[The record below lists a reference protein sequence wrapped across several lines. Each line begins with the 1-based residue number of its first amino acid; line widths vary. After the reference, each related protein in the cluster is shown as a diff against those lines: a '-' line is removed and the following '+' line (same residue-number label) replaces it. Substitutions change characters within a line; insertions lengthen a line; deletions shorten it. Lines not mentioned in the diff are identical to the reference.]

1 MLRFY
6 NSLSKKLEYFRPK
19 EKKVM
24 LYTCGPTV
32 YSRPHIGNYRT
43 YVWEDAIK
51 RYLLFKGFKV
61 LHVMNIT
68 DYDDTILKEIKRK
81 RVAWKSFVSKYTR
94 LFFKDKQKLNILP
107 ADFYPK
113 VSEYV
118 NDMGKIAFLLCK
130 KGFAYQEKDG
140 KIFFDISKIKDYGKL
155 IGKSPSKKMLN
166 RKVLKEEYKFY
177 EAGDFLIW
185 QPCKKDSKYGLNSK
199 FGKIFPPWNI
209 QCAAMSL
216 AVFGKSPDITI
227 GGIDNIFSHH
237 ENTRVILNA
246 YGPKS
251 KENSWIHIRH
261 LTYKGKKMSKSK
273 RNVILLPTLY
283 KKGFSPNVIRFMFL
297 SVHYRQKLNFKFSYL
312 SKIKERFQIM
322 QKIIDK
328 ILKKAKEE
336 KKENGNFQDVI
347 EKVEKELISVLD
359 DDFNFPLAI
368 QCVENF
374 LFSLDLEKLSSLE
387 AKKIFEFLKRIN
399 AVFGFLQ
406 L

>member
-1 MLRFY
+1 
-6 NSLSKKLEYFRPK
+6 
-19 EKKVM
+19 
-24 LYTCGPTV
+24 
-32 YSRPHIGNYRT
+32 
-43 YVWEDAIK
+43 
-51 RYLLFKGFKV
+51 
-61 LHVMNIT
+61 
-68 DYDDTILKEIKRK
+68 
-81 RVAWKSFVSKYTR
+81 
-94 LFFKDKQKLNILP
+94 
-107 ADFYPK
+107 
-113 VSEYV
+113 
-118 NDMGKIAFLLCK
+118 
-130 KGFAYQEKDG
+130 
-140 KIFFDISKIKDYGKL
+140 
-155 IGKSPSKKMLN
+155 
-166 RKVLKEEYKFY
+166 
-177 EAGDFLIW
+177 
-185 QPCKKDSKYGLNSK
+185 
-199 FGKIFPPWNI
+199 
-209 QCAAMSL
+209 
-216 AVFGKSPDITI
+216 VFGKSPDITI

-246 YGPKS
+246 YRPKS

-261 LTYKGKKMSKSK
+261 LMYKVKKMSKSK

-312 SKIKERFQIM
+312 SKIKERFRIM

-336 KKENGNFQDVI
+336 KKENGNFQVVI
-347 EKVEKELISVLD
+347 EKVEKELISLLD

-368 QCVENF
+368 QFVENF